1 MYHDWLWVAAVCC
14 GFRLYRDV
22 VHSVSEVVT
31 WTMGKYA
38 LITSVLDVTRLIWA
52 V

>member
-1 MYHDWLWVAAVCC
+1 
-14 GFRLYRDV
+14 
-22 VHSVSEVVT
+22 
-31 WTMGKYA
+31 MGKYA